1 MIVKYRD
8 KISSMEKD
16 IAEIEVQEKEER
28 ELRATENQMN
38 KAKRILE
45 ESKDEMN
52 SEQKRVWFQSHKE
65 RMAEKGRNFQNPSD
79 YLFVLLAESLNSVDV
94 F

>member
-1 MIVKYRD
+1 
-8 KISSMEKD
+8 MEKD
-16 IAEIEVQEKEER
+16 IAEIEIQEKEER

-65 RMAEKGRNFQNPSD
+65 RIAEKGRNCWG
-79 YLFVLLAESLNSVDV
+79 
-94 F
+94 